1 MLRVAGQTGTVTVL
15 QQTAREHNNP
25 PALIKKQMMIEP
37 THNSRY
43 SNNNNNTNTTNYTLQ
58 ITENTDTENKQR
70 HTRKQSKAQRTF
82 ICTRICAWE
91 NVQIRVTWWGSWQRQ
106 KKKKTRADDHR
117 TYWKAFPIFALHLHH
132 ASYMYD
138 MKRTQTVKYTHRHTH
153 KYKHN
158 HTHSHVRTHIDT
170 QALMHN
176 M

>member
-43 SNNNNNTNTTNYTLQ
+43 SNNNNNKLYTTNNREHKTQ
-58 ITENTDTENKQR
+58 KQKTNRDTHESKAKPKELLFVREYVLERTFRSELLDEEAGKGRRRRRREPMIIAHIEKHFLYLHYICIMQATCMTWNA
-70 HTRKQSKAQRTF
+70 HKQS
-82 ICTRICAWE
+82 
-91 NVQIRVTWWGSWQRQ
+91 S
-106 KKKKTRADDHR
+106 
-117 TYWKAFPIFALHLHH
+117 
-132 ASYMYD
+132 
-138 MKRTQTVKYTHRHTH
+138 THTHTH

-158 HTHSHVRTHIDT
+158 HTHVRTHIDT